1 MGEISS
7 LGTEK
12 MMTTFL
18 SEFSGTILGMF
29 LNFLF
34 PMSSNHW
41 EAVQPVTSS
50 LCTQRWPPLGHLAQ
64 SLWGLTLGSGQV
76 SETDLAETDTRSP

>member
-1 MGEISS
+1 
-7 LGTEK
+7 

-34 PMSSNHW
+34 PMSSSHW
-41 EAVQPVTSS
+41 EAVQPVTS
-50 LCTQRWPPLGHLAQ
+50 LCTQHWPPLGHLAQ
-64 SLWGLTLGSGQV
+64 NLWGLTLSFGQV